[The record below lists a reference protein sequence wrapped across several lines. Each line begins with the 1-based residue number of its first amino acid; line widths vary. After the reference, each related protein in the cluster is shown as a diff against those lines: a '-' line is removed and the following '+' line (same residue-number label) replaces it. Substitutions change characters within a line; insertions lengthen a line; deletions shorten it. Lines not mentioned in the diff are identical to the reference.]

1 MQIVSIGD
9 NLPEML
15 KPIFWGNN
23 NNKKKIKILSA
34 EIFTQHAKRKQKR
47 VLYHVPAI
55 LTSVFICDILL
66 RFSILL

>member
-1 MQIVSIGD
+1 M
-9 NLPEML
+9 
-15 KPIFWGNN
+15 
-23 NNKKKIKILSA
+23 SA

-66 RFSILL
+66 RFSILLWILRCSREIVYGVLYMIISMQE